1 MTLAVYRTVRKLAIH
16 DEDASGL
23 RGFYFVAPAGLTS
36 DEAWGQRRS
45 DLHASQITALSEM
58 IDMQNQINYPGG
70 FLPTER

>member
-23 RGFYFVAPAGLTS
+23 RDFYFVAPAGLTS

-45 DLHASQITALSEM
+45 DLHVSQITALAVL
-58 IDMQNQINYPGG
+58 IDAQHDVNRSNEETGA
-70 FLPTER
+70 